1 MASSAVNRMRVLRP
15 QRVYEQ
21 IADQIKSL
29 IRSEDLQPGDRLPAE
44 RDLAQRLGVSRPS
57 VREAMIA
64 LDAAGYIDVRIG
76 EGTFVNH
83 PARPNPAFP
92 LNYEFDPGP
101 GPLEQF
107 QARRLIEP
115 DLAFRAAVSATEQE
129 IKVLSSIV
137 DEMARVCPN
146 LGDFD
151 DRLAYDFHISLARS
165 ARNGVLSSVV
175 EQLWDLRRSEMWLH
189 LRRRVVNAESR
200 WKALEQRQAILDAL
214 KCRDSRGARSA
225 MIDLLER
232 AGRQYFGD
240 DEDAG

>member
-1 MASSAVNRMRVLRP
+1 
-15 QRVYEQ
+15 
-21 IADQIKSL
+21 
-29 IRSEDLQPGDRLPAE
+29 
-44 RDLAQRLGVSRPS
+44 
-57 VREAMIA
+57 
-64 LDAAGYIDVRIG
+64 
-76 EGTFVNH
+76 
-83 PARPNPAFP
+83 
-92 LNYEFDPGP
+92 
-101 GPLEQF
+101 
-107 QARRLIEP
+107 
-115 DLAFRAAVSATEQE
+115 
-129 IKVLSSIV
+129 
-137 DEMARVCPN
+137 MARVCPN

>member
-1 MASSAVNRMRVLRP
+1 M
-15 QRVYEQ
+15 
-21 IADQIKSL
+21 
-29 IRSEDLQPGDRLPAE
+29 PAE

-64 LDAAGYIDVRIG
+64 LDAAGFIDVRVG
-76 EGTFVNH
+76 DGTFVNL
-83 PARPNPAFP
+83 PSGSNPAFP

-129 IKVLSSIV
+129 VESIATIV

-151 DRLAYDFHISLARS
+151 DHLAYDFHISLARS
-165 ARNGVLSSVV
+165 ARNGVLASVV

-200 WKALEQRQAILDAL
+200 WKALEQRQAILAAL
-214 KCRDSRGARSA
+214 RSRDPRGARTA

-240 DEDAG
+240 DE